1 MHATQTC
8 HCQVGLQVILGIPGK
23 ATNVSLQL
31 NYPIKPLFQSTI
43 MNMINAVSIFRWTAA
58 VIRHI
63 MCTLHTGL
71 GVGMASG
78 SPSGAEKKKKHTQM
92 PSGQICLWWETE
104 GKREGLFNWWW
115 AGEKQRQKKMRGST
129 EWEKKSMR
137 SSERNDDIGV
147 EAAWKEQ
154 QILWVDRKAEKKRAR
169 ERNVAS
175 SKVLKEDWI
184 IYVKSG
190 ERQEGL
196 SKK

>member
-1 MHATQTC
+1 MIHIVKIFIWTGSHWQFKIFT
-8 HCQVGLQVILGIPGK
+8 
-23 ATNVSLQL
+23 
-31 NYPIKPLFQSTI
+31 Y
-43 MNMINAVSIFRWTAA
+43 MNIRHRY
-58 VIRHI
+58 RHI
-63 MCTLHTGL
+63 MCTVHTGL

-78 SPSGAEKKKKHTQM
+78 SPSGAEKKKHTQM

-147 EAAWKEQ
+147 EAVWEKQ
-154 QILWVDRKAEKKRAR
+154 QILWVDRKAEKKTD
-169 ERNVAS
+169 EEKNVA

-184 IYVKSG
+184 IYVQSG
-190 ERQEGL
+190 KRQEGL
-196 SKK
+196 NKK